1 MFFWQ
6 GTILMV
12 FRWFLVQATSGSIV
26 AQNQANSAMVTWLP
40 VGQLLGL
47 MVFQWFLGQR
57 QPSGLI
63 VFYGCPLL
71 VKRCDVHLL
80 LLKSTSNEWNS
91 ELFDRMG
98 KRSKLL
104 SGFAR
109 CPDVQILPLLY
120 CWCLPLPHTNLGF
133 YIVPDISNLVFFPM
147 LLCCV
152 VMCCCFVLMCLWPL
166 VVCSSQIWL
175 FCRPIGAALKGGRRK
190 SATRCG
196 GRVLWDAK
204 SYRHTW
210 ATKVR
215 KGFKR
220 CFKGKN
226 IAANIA

>member
-1 MFFWQ
+1 MLFRSEA
-6 GTILMV
+6 TIGYDC
-12 FRWFLVQATSGSIV
+12 FD
-26 AQNQANSAMVTWLP
+26 
-40 VGQLLGL
+40 
-47 MVFQWFLGQR
+47 
-57 QPSGLI
+57 
-63 VFYGCPLL
+63 GCPQF
-71 VKRCDVHLL
+71 VKRWDAKAY
-80 LLKSTSNEWNS
+80 LKHSLSNN

-98 KRSKLL
+98 KSSKLR
-104 SGFAR
+104 SGFAK
-109 CPDVQILPLLY
+109 CPDVQILPLL
-120 CWCLPLPHTNLGF
+120 CCCCVPLSHTNLFF
-133 YIVPDISNLVFFPM
+133 YIVPTTSNLVLFPM

-152 VMCCCFVLMCLWPL
+152 VIWCCFVLMCLWPL

-210 ATKVR
+210 ATRVR

-226 IAANIA
+226 I

>member
-1 MFFWQ
+1 MPWCAD
-6 GTILMV
+6 IA
-12 FRWFLVQATSGSIV
+12 LVV
-26 AQNQANSAMVTWLP
+26 
-40 VGQLLGL
+40 
-47 MVFQWFLGQR
+47 
-57 QPSGLI
+57 
-63 VFYGCPLL
+63 LL
-71 VKRCDVHLL
+71 VFALASYQPGLL
-80 LLKSTSNEWNS
+80 HSAWHIK
-91 ELFDRMG
+91 FG
-98 KRSKLL
+98 
-104 SGFAR
+104 
-109 CPDVQILPLLY
+109 
-120 CWCLPLPHTNLGF
+120 
-133 YIVPDISNLVFFPM
+133 FFPM

-220 CFKGKN
+220 CFKILPQILLKSSVIVLWCKRGDGGRPWHVPRLLLLCVFAWLTPCFGWHTQIQTHTDKHIN
-226 IAANIA
+226 PLSFTHRHTNTTHIHSHIETRTHRQEIFN